1 MRPAEAPVFEA
12 PWQAQ
17 AFAMA
22 VLAAERGL
30 FSWAEWTETLGA
42 EIARAPELPY
52 YECWLAAL
60 ERLLTTKGVAAAGEL
75 AALRDAWDRAARAT
89 PHGQPILLAER

>member
-42 EIARAPELPY
+42 EIARTVVKQLGSRQGQQ
-52 YECWLAAL
+52 LVRGIL
-60 ERLLTTKGVAAAGEL
+60 GGLF
-75 AALRDAWDRAARAT
+75 RAK
-89 PHGQPILLAER
+89 